1 MMDLLQNFV
10 DDKSNVGKEFVST
23 CGKKY
28 IVSNIDNFAYTDPID
43 NSITTKQVIVD
54 VLTSFYIIPKNSSLS
69 IQVICF
75 LIINFPGN
83 QNIF

>member
-1 MMDLLQNFV
+1 MDLLQNFV

-43 NSITTKQVIVD
+43 NSVTTKQVNIN
-54 VLTSFYIIPKNSSLS
+54 VLTSF
-69 IQVICF
+69 
-75 LIINFPGN
+75 
-83 QNIF
+83 

>member
-43 NSITTKQVIVD
+43 NSVTTKQVIID
-54 VLTSFYIIPKNSSLS
+54 VLTSFYIIPWAHLS
-69 IQVICF
+69 
-75 LIINFPGN
+75 
-83 QNIF
+83 